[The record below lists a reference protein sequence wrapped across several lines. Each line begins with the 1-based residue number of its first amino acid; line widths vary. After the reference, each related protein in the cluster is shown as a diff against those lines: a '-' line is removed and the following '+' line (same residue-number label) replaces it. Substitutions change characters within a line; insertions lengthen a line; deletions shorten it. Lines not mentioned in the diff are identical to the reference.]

1 MIARIFFFLILL
13 ILLPDL
19 YIDVHYLRKKKGYT
33 FWKRILWWIPAVAMV
48 IYTCCLAFVR
58 DFAPTP
64 PDTLFIYLFLLG
76 LLVFPKAAFSLF
88 SFVGWMICRAVK
100 SKKNWGNLIGFL
112 LALFLIYVII
122 YGSTIGLRKLKI
134 RQVDYYHAD
143 IPKAFD
149 GSRIVQFTD
158 AHVGSFSGRN
168 MHILEKAIDSINAQH
183 GDMIVFTGDL
193 QNIYA
198 NELDEVQ
205 SVLARLQCKDG
216 VYSVLGNHD
225 YSMYM
230 HRDSATMRMNEILLQ
245 KKQLSIGWRLL
256 MNEHRVLYNGKDS
269 LVIAGM
275 ENDGLPPF
283 PPKGDIKKTLDGVKN
298 DAFVV
303 MLQHDPSAWRRHI
316 LPDGRSQLT
325 LSGHTHGGQVKLF
338 GFSPVMLNYDEY
350 SGFYEESDHAINV
363 STGIGGFIPFR
374 FGVPAEIV
382 VITLRSKET

>member
-64 PDTLFIYLFLLG
+64 PDTLFIFLFLLG

-149 GSRIVQFTD
+149 GYRIVQFTD

-256 MNEHRVLYNGKDS
+256 MNEHRVLYHGKDS

-283 PPKGDIKKTLDGVKN
+283 PPKGDIKKTLDGVKK

-350 SGFYEESDHAINV
+350 SGFYEEDGHAINV

-382 VITLRSKET
+382 VITLHRKN

>member
-88 SFVGWMICRAVK
+88 SFCGWMICRALK

-122 YGSTIGLRKLKI
+122 YGSTIGLRKLNI

-149 GSRIVQFTD
+149 GYRIVQFTD
-158 AHVGSFSGRN
+158 AHVGTLSGRN

-256 MNEHRVLYNGKDS
+256 MNEHRVLYHGKDS

-350 SGFYEESDHAINV
+350 SGFYEEGDDAINV

-382 VITLRSKET
+382 VITLHRKET